1 MEAPGVAVRDKD
13 AVAEDV
19 AQLVVENL
27 SFDVVVKV
35 G

>member
-1 MEAPGVAVRDKD
+1 VEAPGVAVRNKD

-19 AQLVVENL
+19 AQLIIENL